1 MHGKLNS
8 ITTKLQD
15 LEKEKVTFDIVVKD
29 GKPKN
34 VKRKYETSLPEFESG
49 GIVGR
54 QYDKK
59 ELLGMLLRDEPCNQN
74 FSLVPI
80 VGMGGV
86 GKTTLARSLYN
97 ETQVKEHFE
106 LKMWVCVSD
115 KFDIFNISNIIYQSL
130 TGQNNEFA
138 DLNLLQLALK
148 EKLSEKRFLL
158 VLDDVWTDSYD
169 DWVTLVRPFHVAAP
183 NSKIIM
189 TTRKHQ
195 LLKQLGYNHP
205 YHLQILSHDDAL
217 CLFSQHAFGVN
228 NFDSY
233 PTLRALGDGIVE
245 KCNGLPLALVALGR
259 LMRVKTD
266 VEEWKEVLNSEIWML
281 EDAIVPALRLS
292 YSDLSSCLK
301 QLFAYCSLFPK
312 DYMFVKE
319 DLVLLWM
326 AEGFLHES
334 TPTKST
340 EERLGHAHFEEL
352 LSRSFFQHASNHESL
367 FVMHDLM
374 NDLATAVAG
383 DIFS

>member
-15 LEKEKVTFDIVVKD
+15 LEKEKVTFHIVVKD

-49 GIVGR
+49 IVGR

-59 ELLGMLLRDEPCNQN
+59 ELLGMLLKGEPCNQN

-86 GKTTLARSLYN
+86 GKTALARSLYN
-97 ETQVKEHFE
+97 GAQVKEHFE

-148 EKLSEKRFLL
+148 DKLSEKRFLL
-158 VLDDVWTDSYD
+158 VLDDVWNDSYD
-169 DWVTLVRPFHVAAP
+169 DWVTLVRPFHIAAP

-259 LMRVKTD
+259 LMRIQVAQKKVKKAFENAD
-266 VEEWKEVLNSEIWML
+266 SSSRVKLIPSKIKYANKIVLNFHKEFSAFSSL
-281 EDAIVPALRLS
+281 LRKENNGL
-292 YSDLSSCLK
+292 LQRSSV
-301 QLFAYCSLFPK
+301 Q
-312 DYMFVKE
+312 E
-319 DLVLLWM
+319 
-326 AEGFLHES
+326 
-334 TPTKST
+334 
-340 EERLGHAHFEEL
+340 
-352 LSRSFFQHASNHESL
+352 
-367 FVMHDLM
+367 
-374 NDLATAVAG
+374 
-383 DIFS
+383 